1 MFFQFTCNIHESE
14 LNIHVNL
21 PIDKI
26 FHGKNHIG
34 PSLYILQQ
42 ILTFKK
48 LLNSV
53 KILYGSNQVLGK
65 WLFPT
70 LLQLAASDSF
80 PISSSSALATSGLTS
95 S

>member
-42 ILTFKK
+42 ISTLKK

-53 KILYGSNQVLGK
+53 KILCGSNQVLGK
-65 WLFPT
+65 RLFPT
-70 LLQLAASDSF
+70 FYNWQLLIRF
-80 PISSSSALATSGLTS
+80 PYPPPLQHWQHQV
-95 S
+95 